1 MKHAI
6 SFLLLFTLV
15 ILFALSSFAG
25 DRQIAITFNELPAA
39 PSFED
44 VHADALNYL
53 ILDGLKKYNVK
64 ATGFVV
70 GANITE
76 YADVLGQWL
85 NAGHFLGSMTYDNQD
100 INEVTPSQFKEEV
113 VKGVNEIE
121 GMLDGFGQKKRYFR
135 FPFHKYG
142 TTARAKSDI
151 KDFIQSH
158 GVVICPATIIPEDF
172 IYNSTLAKLGK
183 MPDSSRLIPLRDEY
197 LNHVFDVIEQ
207 QEQIAEK
214 LVGHSVKQ
222 IILLQVNRLNAIF
235 LDDML
240 GALKDHGYK
249 FITLD
254 SALTDEVYSRSESY
268 TGTRGLGWLEML
280 AKSGKR

>member
-1 MKHAI
+1 MKQVTCLA
-6 SFLLLFTLV
+6 LVFTLV
-15 ILFALSSFAG
+15 ILLAVSSFSA
-25 DRQIAITFNELPAA
+25 DRQVAITFNELPAA

-53 ILDGLKKYNVK
+53 ILDVLKKYNVK

-70 GANITE
+70 GANIGE
-76 YADVLGQWL
+76 SADVLGQWL
-85 NAGHFLGSMTYDNQD
+85 NSGHQLGSMTYDNQD

-121 GMLDGFGQKKRYFR
+121 GMLEGFGQKKRYFR
-135 FPFHKYG
+135 FPYHKYG
-142 TTARAKSDI
+142 NTPKAKSNI
-151 KDFIQSH
+151 RDFIKSH
-158 GVVICPATIIPEDF
+158 GDVICPATIIPEDF

-197 LNHVFDVIEQ
+197 LNHVFDIIEQ

-235 LDDML
+235 LDDLL

-254 SALTDEVYSRSESY
+254 SALTDEIYSRNESY

-280 AKSGKR
+280 AKSKR

>member
-1 MKHAI
+1 MKHVTP
-6 SFLLLFTLV
+6 FLLLFTLV
-15 ILFALSSFAG
+15 TLLATTAISG

-142 TTARAKSDI
+142 TTAKAKSDI
-151 KDFIQSH
+151 KDFIRSH
-158 GVVICPATIIPEDF
+158 GEVICPATIIPEDF

-197 LNHVFDVIEQ
+197 LNHVFDIIEQ

-235 LDDML
+235 LDDLL

-280 AKSGKR
+280 AKSKR